1 MAEETQTPDPSNMIV
16 EPHPHPEPHD
26 EVVLP
31 FLNRRFTVYGGIYT
45 FIFGVL
51 AVLTLIETALTF
63 IPENAFIVT
72 ILVVLSLIKAYLV
85 CMYYMHLKDDNP
97 LYRFTLIIPLII
109 VILSVAYLIFVPRLG
124 GLGYF

>member
-1 MAEETQTPDPSNMIV
+1 MAEETQIQASQHDENNH
-16 EPHPHPEPHD
+16 HPHSD

-31 FLNRRFTVYGGIYT
+31 FLNQRFTIYGGIYT

-51 AVLTLIETALTF
+51 AALTLVEVALTF
-63 IPENAFIVT
+63 IPENAFVVV
-72 ILVVLSLIKAYLV
+72 ILTVLSLFKAYLV
-85 CMYYMHLKDDNP
+85 CMYYMHLNTDNK
-97 LYRFTLIIPLII
+97 LFRWALILPLIV

>member
-1 MAEETQTPDPSNMIV
+1 MAQETQTPDPTNMIV
-16 EPHPHPEPHD
+16 EPHPHHEPHD
-26 EVVLP
+26 EVYLP

-63 IPENAFIVT
+63 IPENAVIVT